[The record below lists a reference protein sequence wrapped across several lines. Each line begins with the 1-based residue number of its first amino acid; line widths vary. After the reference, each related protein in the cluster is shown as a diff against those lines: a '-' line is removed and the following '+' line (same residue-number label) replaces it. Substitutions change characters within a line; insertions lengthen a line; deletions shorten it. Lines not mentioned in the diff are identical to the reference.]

1 MPANTISAATAVR
14 AMEIGC
20 PLMPCRVGRVATLRG
35 LDTTISSPLASE
47 PTRARRIRWFGLGSV
62 VAVPDQPPR
71 AAHDRRRRLT
81 WRLVTTAIFA
91 AAGLLM
97 VTSAVSSGGTDL
109 RAGRYSDL
117 ADLARDESNRVKDLR
132 ADVAALNADITRLSD
147 QVHNP
152 AHTKLERQV
161 RSLEDPA
168 GLTPVSGP
176 GVQVTLQDA
185 PEEVR
190 QQAGNQVA
198 NALVHQQD
206 IQAVVNRL
214 WAGGAQAV
222 TLQGQRVVSTTGI
235 KCVGNTVLLHG
246 VTYSPPYVITAV
258 GNPTSMKRSLLDS
271 AYIQAYLQAVDQY
284 QLGWDLRTKPRV
296 EAPAYD
302 GSLEMR
308 YAKPAAQ

>member
-1 MPANTISAATAVR
+1 
-14 AMEIGC
+14 MEIGS
-20 PLMPCRVGRVATLRG
+20 PLNAVRVGRVATLRG
-35 LDTTISSPLASE
+35 LATFSPLKTSGRDA
-47 PTRARRIRWFGLGSV
+47 PFPGHWAGVGSV
-62 VAVPDQPPR
+62 VGVPDQPPR

-91 AAGLLM
+91 AAGLMM

-117 ADLARDESNRVKDLR
+117 SDLARDENTRLQDLR

-152 AHTKLERQV
+152 AYTHLEKQV
-161 RSLEDPA
+161 RALQAPA
-168 GLTPVSGP
+168 GLDPVSGP

-185 PEEVR
+185 PESVR

-198 NALVHQQD
+198 NAIVHQQD
-206 IQAVVNRL
+206 IQAVVNAL
-214 WAGGAQAV
+214 WAGHAQAV

-246 VTYSPPYVITAV
+246 VTYSPPYVVSAV
-258 GNPTSMKRSLLDS
+258 GNPTHLRRALLGS
-271 AYIQAYLQAVDQY
+271 AYVQAYLQAVDQY
-284 QLGWDLRTKPRV
+284 QLGWDLRSKPRV
-296 EAPAYD
+296 DSPAYD

-308 YAKPAAQ
+308 YAKPASSG